1 MKATLIEMN
10 RKKKKNSDEWK
21 SWLAWK
27 TNAFMKELTV

>member
-10 RKKKKNSDEWK
+10 RKKKNSDEWK

-27 TNAFMKELTV
+27 TNAFMKELTA